1 MQHRTLFFGYHQ
13 VLLLLFPIKKTHR
26 HNTEI
31 SCQEFDYL
39 TNVRICV
46 TVLQCVLEG
55 NAHLSNPALHC
66 VAIHSH
72 REDTKNVL
80 AGYSQ
85 FTMEKLWGFPERQPE
100 PALKACSSPARGNS
114 AVGRVQ
120 GGYGLDP
127 RILPLW
133 KCKWGQSRNDLSCD
147 QNYELQIARPW
158 ETLHVLLRMSENSQ
172 GKRETETRV

>member
-1 MQHRTLFFGYHQ
+1 MSESVSRSCSVSLKEMHISQILHCI
-13 VLLLLFPIKKTHR
+13 VLLFTA
-26 HNTEI
+26 TE
-31 SCQEFDYL
+31 
-39 TNVRICV
+39 RI
-46 TVLQCVLEG
+46 Q
-55 NAHLSNPALHC
+55 
-66 VAIHSH
+66 
-72 REDTKNVL
+72 KNVL